1 MFRWVGRLIRDLAAR
16 RAARRE
22 VAGGEAARG
31 EAAREVAGRERS
43 AARQGSTRTVPA
55 LSYDEAKDMARSPDA
70 EVRLR
75 LARSPA
81 TQPEFLVY
89 LAADTSPAVRREI
102 AANDGTP
109 VHAQVM
115 LAGDED
121 DEVRC
126 ELARKIG
133 RLLPDLESSQSE
145 RVSSM
150 ALQVMEKLA
159 QDTLPRVRALV
170 AEEVKHAANVPP
182 ALVRELAFDIEAM
195 VSCPI
200 LEYSPLLSD
209 ADLMEIITTGAA
221 SDRLS
226 AISRRSH
233 VSAPVADAV
242 VATLD
247 VPAVATLLANKSAQ
261 IREET
266 LDALIDSAAAIESWH
281 EPIVMRAELS
291 VRAMRRVSEFV
302 ASSLIAKL
310 AERHDL
316 DPGTQAQLRA
326 MVKQR
331 LVEGSS
337 SSTGAGEAAHR
348 KAQDMHR
355 DGLIDDE
362 AITTALEQGER
373 DFVMAALVL
382 TTGLPAEVVR
392 RIVATR
398 TASPV
403 TALAWR
409 AGLSMRTAMTL
420 QLRLAHVPPSQVQNA
435 LYGVD
440 YPMAPEEMERQIG
453 LFLG

>member
-1 MFRWVGRLIRDLAAR
+1 MFGWFVRLIR
-16 RAARRE
+16 
-22 VAGGEAARG
+22 G
-31 EAAREVAGRERS
+31 VAGR
-43 AARQGSTRTVPA
+43 RTVRNAGPGGQREGQAVGSGHASPPA
-55 LSYDEAKDMARSPDA
+55 PVARAFTYEEAKNMARSPDA
-70 EVRLR
+70 GVRLQ
-75 LARSPA
+75 LARSPV
-81 TQPEFLVY
+81 TQAEFLVY
-89 LAADTSPAVRREI
+89 LAADNSPEVRREI

-115 LAGDED
+115 LAGDD
-121 DEVRC
+121 DEEVRC

-133 RLLPDLESSQSE
+133 RLLPDLEGAQSE

-150 ALQVMEKLA
+150 ALQVMERLA
-159 QDTLPRVRALV
+159 QDTLPTVRALL
-170 AEEVKHAANVPP
+170 AEEIKQAANVPP
-182 ALVRELAFDIEAM
+182 ELVRSLAFDVEAI

-221 SDRLS
+221 SDRLA
-226 AISRRSH
+226 AISRRSS

-247 VPAVATLLANKSAQ
+247 VPAVAALLANRSAQ

-266 LDALIDSAAAIESWH
+266 LDALIDSAQSIESWH

-316 DPGTQAQLRA
+316 DPETQAALRA
-326 MVKQR
+326 TVKQR
-331 LVEGSS
+331 LVAGSP
-337 SSTGAGEAAHR
+337 SSTGAGEAALR
-348 KAQDMHR
+348 KAQEMHR
-355 DGLIDDE
+355 AGELDDE
-362 AITTALEQGER
+362 AITIALDHGER

-382 TTGLPAEVVR
+382 LSKLPAEVVR
-392 RIVATR
+392 RIIATK
-398 TASPV
+398 TASAV
-403 TALAWR
+403 TALSWR
-409 AGLSMRTAMTL
+409 AGLSMRTAMAL
-420 QLRLAHVPPSQVQNA
+420 QLRLAHVPPSRVQNA

-440 YPMAPEEMERQIG
+440 YPMTPEEMRRQIA
-453 LFLG
+453 LFEE